1 MTSLS
6 SVFVFPE
13 KKQTLQLS
21 SEELLDPNDMSTFST
36 PRCSVDL
43 ISTHRSASSHDLF
56 TSFSVA
62 SSNST
67 QGSDAKSEVKTSNNP
82 VINSIH
88 TSDSAPQTSFKANYS
103 MGPQDNSIKQPRST
117 TGDSISSIKD
127 FLQDP
132 CDPLD
137 NHKPQRLVPPFQPS
151 ATPKLQDGLFGTQRQ
166 SSMSQN
172 LHTGSQSQGPKVQ
185 GHSHHLSSCLKAHRH
200 SHIKHPRPSF
210 IERSCFPL
218 DSLIQMENSCRSAKN
233 KANTVSTQLSQLLIR
248 CNIINRLRASLQRH
262 NYTLSTNS
270 QLDPSKF
277 SFHYLQTIDFCSSM
291 LKDTPLQPSTY
302 MASLKSTNRQLLNSF
317 LTLVKTSPSF
327 ICACLSKMNENDIF
341 TFFSPSIDPLEAL
354 NSLHRCNALDIIFHS
369 FFPPTAPTSQKLQY
383 FSFIVGF
390 LLDSNSNG
398 KYNKICLEIFH
409 KITLLS
415 SSRHLVAL
423 EPIILGCLQDG
434 TFLLKTTSASFPQ
447 KERASF
453 DIPDS
458 PLSSHIQD
466 TISAPSSVQPSPHM
480 PFASLKLSTNLDPP
494 SPYLNPT
501 TSPSIS
507 FQHAT
512 AQPNFSS
519 SQNSHDTISMHIP
532 LMDELNMDS
541 NSLKFINKAV
551 SEFLVYLSS
560 VDGAIPYE
568 LLDFSHSVLA
578 KLSRKKRGK
587 ALNFIFVNFF
597 FKHYV
602 SSIFRS
608 PEGYGLARDFMIS
621 EKQRQQILLVIYQV
635 CVHYVEVTIV
645 GKYPDTP
652 IPADIRRMITSIH
665 ETFLPDFSE
674 DGDNTTLDNETTLQT
689 GVFDDDLLNDSADYL
704 VREDTFTSGQLLVL
718 SPSDIA
724 TLYSSL
730 FPSSTSCNFS
740 FSFPARPVNS
750 SSVESFASTQT
761 VNKSS
766 SDSTA
771 YSFVESRSSITE
783 EMNDPF
789 YDTSFFQGGP
799 SIDHANYF
807 ASNADSDGETPYFGS
822 KDDPFEWNLSDIQ
835 LDIAPAISE
844 LCKKFSHL
852 QFRPPH
858 ASQTFHSLR
867 SNSHTSRLPQPFHE
881 KWQIFCIDPNN
892 TVTDIDQSSIVDQLS
907 PAKEEDFSC
916 FSTKGDEAKDPG
928 LCNVEIPAILTGLK
942 CSYQIK
948 VVTSALSD
956 LILEYSSGPQLPRF
970 QSRKAGGLKTSQG
983 EKQRISPSPTFLL
996 DALSETAEN
1005 FVSYGNFMKGNEYF
1019 QAAHLLKLLLPST
1032 SSSCYTQVCSEIN
1045 EYIISHVKMSKEQE
1059 LKQVTSQLQMYEEI
1073 AEPYKVFQA
1082 SASNSCHSIL
1092 GLLDDLRTKIW
1103 YITEVRTTSVWT
1115 RARDIAFT
1123 LNCGPDHS
1131 DSSASTVESIEI
1143 SRSRSQS
1150 FTQRSTLKRTSSTSS
1165 LSSLA
1170 AFTSLK
1176 RFTGSQKR
1184 DPTKRP
1190 SLAPLASG
1198 DGIFAPPKYG
1208 GKNKLS
1214 DRDSEVTKKWLYG
1227 EQIQNFCTGEER
1239 IHRFCCEVDDLVK
1252 RIFGDALSS
1261 CRNRGQ
1267 SVLTSSNLFK
1277 HDLWKLIMEVEGVD
1291 RSSTTSVSSYTSKLS
1306 FYNFGSNSTNNLD
1319 TEYSSSA
1326 RRSSIE
1332 SLPADVY
1339 YAANNRAKVLR
1350 HNQTDSW
1357 AHPLRAHKS
1366 RKSSPNLIETF
1377 SSSLQ
1382 LSGKRVSSEF
1392 LNVKPDPRQL
1402 SFNETY
1408 RGRQGMSDNFSPTG
1422 NGKFE
1427 ESGPSVSFS
1436 DEVPGLVS
1444 EKGQEE
1450 LDQLI
1455 LQLQMRLISF
1465 IYTDIGF
1472 EGWSEGKFYS
1482 DPNLT
1487 IVY

>member
-6 SVFVFPE
+6 SVYVFPD
-13 KKQTLQLS
+13 KNQTLQLS
-21 SEELLDPNDMSTFST
+21 AEELLDPDDMSTFST

-43 ISTHRSASSHDLF
+43 IQTHRSAAPNHDIFNSFNITSSDP
-56 TSFSVA
+56 
-62 SSNST
+62 T
-67 QGSDAKSEVKTSNNP
+67 QVRDAKSADLEISHNP
-82 VINSIH
+82 VVISMP
-88 TSDSAPQTSFKANYS
+88 TSDSAVQTSFKANYS
-103 MGPQDNSIKQPRST
+103 MDSQEGSTSKPHNT

-137 NHKPQRLVPPFQPS
+137 NHKSQRLDPPFQPS
-151 ATPKLQDGLFGTQRQ
+151 STPKLQDGLFGTQKQ

-172 LHTGSQSQGPKVQ
+172 LHTGPQSQGPKAQ
-185 GHSHHLSSCLKAHRH
+185 GHSHHLSSCLKARRH
-200 SHIKHPRPSF
+200 SHVKHPRFSGTESTF
-210 IERSCFPL
+210 SPL
-218 DSLIQMENSCRSAKN
+218 ESLVQMENTCRSAKN
-233 KANTVSTQLSQLLIR
+233 KANTASTQLSQLLIR

-262 NYTLSTNS
+262 NYTLSANS

-277 SFHYLQTIDFCSSM
+277 SFHYLQAIDFCSSM
-291 LKDTPLQPSTY
+291 LKDTPLQASTY

-327 ICACLSKMNENDIF
+327 ICACLSKMNENDISA
-341 TFFSPSIDPLEAL
+341 FFSSSIDPSETL

-369 FFPPTAPTSQKLQY
+369 FFPPTAPISQKLQY

-398 KYNKICLEIFH
+398 KFNKICLAILH

-415 SSRHLVAL
+415 SSRHLEAL

-434 TFLLKTTSASFPQ
+434 TFLLKSASASFSP
-447 KERASF
+447 KKRASF

-466 TISAPSSVQPSPHM
+466 TTSAPSSVQPSPQM
-480 PFASLKLSTNLDPP
+480 PFASLKISTNLYPP

-507 FQHAT
+507 FHHAT
-512 AQPNFSS
+512 AQPSFSS
-519 SQNSHDTISMHIP
+519 SQNSYDTISTPIP

-541 NSLKFINKAV
+541 KSLEFINKAV
-551 SEFLVYLSS
+551 FEFLVYLSS

-568 LLDFSHSVLA
+568 LLDFSHRVLS

-587 ALNFIFVNFF
+587 ASNFIFVNFF

-608 PEGYGLARDFMIS
+608 PEGYGIARDFIIS
-621 EKQRQQILLVIYQV
+621 EKQRQQILLIIYQV
-635 CVHYVEVTIV
+635 CVHYVEVVIL
-645 GKYPDTP
+645 GKFPDTP
-652 IPADIRRMITSIH
+652 VPAETRRIISSIH
-665 ETFLPDFSE
+665 EAFLPDMSAD
-674 DGDNTTLDNETTLQT
+674 DGDNTTLDNDTTLQT
-689 GVFDDDLLNDSADYL
+689 GIFDADLLNNSADHL
-704 VREDTFTSGQLLVL
+704 VREETFTTGQLFVL
-718 SPSDIA
+718 SSTDIA

-730 FPSSTSCNFS
+730 FPSSTSWNFS

-750 SSVESFASTQT
+750 SSVESFASSQT

-766 SDSTA
+766 CDSTA

-783 EMNDPF
+783 EINDAM
-789 YDTSFFQGGP
+789 YDTSFFQGG
-799 SIDHANYF
+799 SSVDQTNYF
-807 ASNADSDGETPYFGS
+807 ASNADSGSETPYFGS

-844 LCKKFSHL
+844 LSKKFLHL

-881 KWQIFCIDPNN
+881 KWQIFCIDANN
-892 TVTDIDQSSIVDQLS
+892 TVTDIDQSSIIDKLS
-907 PAKEEDFSC
+907 PPKEEDYLCSSS
-916 FSTKGDEAKDPG
+916 STKGDCAKDPS

-942 CSYQIK
+942 YSHQMKI
-948 VVTSALSD
+948 VTTALSD
-956 LILEYSSGPQLPRF
+956 LILEYSASLHLPKF
-970 QSRKAGGLKTSQG
+970 QSRKAGGLKTFYRSDTQSG
-983 EKQRISPSPTFLL
+983 PEFPTFLL
-996 DALSETAEN
+996 DALSEAAEN
-1005 FVSYGNFMKGNEYF
+1005 FVGYGNFMKGSEYF
-1019 QAAHLLKLLLPST
+1019 HAAHVLKLLLPST
-1032 SSSCYTQVCSEIN
+1032 SSSCYAQVCSEIN
-1045 EYIISHVKMSKEQE
+1045 EYIISHVKMNKEKE
-1059 LKQVTSQLQMYEEI
+1059 LQKVTCQLQLYEEI
-1073 AEPYKVFQA
+1073 SEPYKVFQA
-1082 SASNSCHSIL
+1082 SASNACHSIL
-1092 GLLDDLRTKIW
+1092 SLLDDLRTKIW

-1115 RARDIAFT
+1115 RARDIALT
-1123 LNCGPDHS
+1123 LNCGPDQS
-1131 DSSASTVESIEI
+1131 DSSASTVEGVELC
-1143 SRSRSQS
+1143 RSRSQS
-1150 FTQRSTLKRTSSTSS
+1150 FTQRSSLKRTSSTSS

-1190 SLAPLASG
+1190 SLAPLSSG

-1208 GKNKLS
+1208 GKSKLS
-1214 DRDSEVTKKWLYG
+1214 DRDSEVTKKWLCG

-1239 IHRFCCEVDDLVK
+1239 IHRFCCEIDDLVK

-1261 CRNRGQ
+1261 SRNRGQ

-1291 RSSTTSVSSYTSKLS
+1291 RSSTTSVSSYTSKMS

-1332 SLPADVY
+1332 SLPADVF

-1366 RKSSPNLIETF
+1366 RKSSPNLMETF

-1392 LNVKPDPRQL
+1392 LNAKPDPRQL

-1436 DEVPGLVS
+1436 DEVPGVGN
-1444 EKGQEE
+1444 ENGQKE

-1472 EGWSEGKFYS
+1472 EGWSEG
-1482 DPNLT
+1482 
-1487 IVY
+1487 